1 MDINKFTNS
10 TTGELVKIHVTGGED
25 WAFIPEPLYPELDL
39 NSSLWALLSDA
50 KMELGKLDGIGRTLP
65 NPELLLAP
73 LQYREALRSSSLE
86 GTYATPKELLLF
98 ELEPSDPKGSEDKRN
113 AQREVSNYGTALRQG
128 YNALVDY
135 PLSLS
140 LVRSLHQWLMT
151 GVRGNDKSPGKF
163 RETQV
168 HIGSNRR
175 FIPPP
180 PGHLSD
186 CLQELDSHLRPTETD
201 STPTLDPLIMCYL
214 LHYQFET
221 IHPFRDGNGR
231 VGRLIL
237 ALTTWKWCGLS
248 MPWLYMSPY
257 FERYKDEYINNLF
270 NISAKGDWSTWL
282 EFCLSGTIAQARDA
296 ISRCD
301 ALLRLRDDWN
311 RRITGGNFR
320 LVTLIESL
328 FSRPIMTTTIARN
341 LTEVSQPTAQSD
353 ISKLIEAGVL
363 SPVEATK
370 RPVVY
375 FAPEIMDIAYGEPE
389 GD

>member
-1 MDINKFTNS
+1 
-10 TTGELVKIHVTGGED
+10 
-25 WAFIPEPLYPELDL
+25 
-39 NSSLWALLSDA
+39 
-50 KMELGKLDGIGRTLP
+50 
-65 NPELLLAP
+65 
-73 LQYREALRSSSLE
+73 
-86 GTYATPKELLLF
+86 
-98 ELEPSDPKGSEDKRN
+98 
-113 AQREVSNYGTALRQG
+113 
-128 YNALVDY
+128 
-135 PLSLS
+135 
-140 LVRSLHQWLMT
+140 
-151 GVRGNDKSPGKF
+151 
-163 RETQV
+163 
-168 HIGSNRR
+168 
-175 FIPPP
+175 
-180 PGHLSD
+180 
-186 CLQELDSHLRPTETD
+186 
-201 STPTLDPLIMCYL
+201 MCYL